1 MRYSTEPTDQIL
13 LKGYGFLSFT
23 KNIGKKSRNLSTKYS
38 QKLFD
43 HGKQSVTDARK
54 SDLKK
59 QFRKQQKQLVIWL
72 VIKLLIK
79 LQKFKKL

>member
-38 QKLFD
+38 QKLLD
-43 HGKQSVTDARK
+43 HGEQSVTDALK
-54 SDLKK
+54 SG
-59 QFRKQQKQLVIWL
+59 
-72 VIKLLIK
+72 
-79 LQKFKKL
+79 